1 MQYGLT
7 FIVDMH
13 DFERGEELHVLTLP
27 GDYIR
32 MRKWAEEHMPG
43 ADEDDMVVTLRRN
56 YAIAWHA
63 LKRRG
68 KLEEHGLPEEL
79 DLEAVDAMAD
89 RFSVYLNEV
98 DQSNLPLPQ
107 EPPR

>member
-13 DFERGEELHVLTLP
+13 DFDEGVDLHVLTMP

-43 ADEDDMVVTLRRN
+43 ADDDDMVVTLRRN

-68 KLEEHGLPEEL
+68 KLAEHGLPEEL
-79 DLEAVDAMAD
+79 DLAAVDAMAD
-89 RFSVYLNEV
+89 RFSVFLNEV
-98 DQSNLPLPQ
+98 DQNNVPLQQ

>member
-7 FIVDMH
+7 FIVDMR
-13 DFERGEELHVLTLP
+13 DFDEGVEFHVLTMP
-27 GDYIR
+27 GDYVR

-43 ADEDDMVVTLRRN
+43 ADEDDTVVTLRQN
-56 YAIAWHA
+56 YALAWQA

-68 KLEEHGLPEEL
+68 KLAEHGMPEEL
-79 DLEAVDAMAD
+79 TIETADAMAD
-89 RFSVYLNEV
+89 RFSAFVEKV
-98 DQSNLPLPQ
+98 DESNLPLVQ

>member
-7 FIVDMH
+7 FIVDMR
-13 DFERGEELHVLTLP
+13 DFDEGVDLHVLTMP

-32 MRKWAEEHMPG
+32 MRKWVEENIPE
-43 ADEDDMVVTLRRN
+43 ADDDDMVATLRRN
-56 YAIAWHA
+56 YAIAWFA

-68 KLEEHGLPEEL
+68 KLAEHRLPEEL
-79 DLEAVDAMAD
+79 TVEAVDAMAD

-107 EPPR
+107 EPSR

>member
-7 FIVDMH
+7 FIVDMR
-13 DFERGEELHVLTLP
+13 DFDEGVDLHVLTMP

-32 MRKWAEEHMPG
+32 MRKWAEENIPE
-43 ADEDDMVVTLRRN
+43 ADDDDMVATLRRN
-56 YAIAWHA
+56 YAIAWFA

-68 KLEEHGLPEEL
+68 KLAEHGLPEEL
-79 DLEAVDAMAD
+79 TVEAVDAMAD